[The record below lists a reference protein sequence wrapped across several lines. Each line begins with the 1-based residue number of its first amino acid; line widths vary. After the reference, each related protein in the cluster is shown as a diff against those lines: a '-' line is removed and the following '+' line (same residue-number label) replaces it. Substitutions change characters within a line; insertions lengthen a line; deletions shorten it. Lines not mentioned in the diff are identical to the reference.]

1 MVGVF
6 QIAADAAYDAGV
18 VSVDSPVTGTLTDTE
33 TVTVSI
39 FNYGENDISNFDV
52 SFQLNSGAV
61 VTETYTGTIST
72 GETVQHIFSTTVDM
86 STVGTT
92 YVVNAYTTLTDDEN
106 AANDSVTVDITHLN
120 PNDIGVSEIT
130 SPSSGELLS
139 NAEPVTVTITNY
151 GGATQY
157 DFDVTFELN
166 GETVTETVPGPLEGN
181 SSMEYTSVS
190 YTHLTLPTIY
200 SV

>member
-18 VSVDSPVTGTLTDTE
+18 VSVDSPLTGTLTDSE
-33 TVTVSI
+33 SVTVSI

-52 SFQLNSGAV
+52 SFQLDSGAV

-72 GETVQHIFSTTVDM
+72 GETVQHTFSTTVDM

-92 YVVNAYTTLTDDEN
+92 YVVNAYTSLTDDEN

-139 NAEPVTVTITNY
+139 NAEAVTVTITNY
-151 GGATQY
+151 GGATQSGG
-157 DFDVTFELN
+157 FDPGRFEQD
-166 GETVTETVPGPLEGN
+166 GTGRQG
-181 SSMEYTSVS
+181 YTRGGIAS
-190 YTHLTLPTIY
+190 L
-200 SV
+200 